1 MLALLGVMVWSAPA
15 FGQRVVLVR
24 PKDPDPAL
32 SEAFNRLRGEM
43 GMHGFEVIV
52 VDATDQPSAATLAEV
67 AERHRAVASVA
78 FARTAGQA
86 SADVWVSDRVTGKT
100 SLRSISTP
108 AEADAPS
115 LLALR
120 ATELLRASLREFPSA
135 EAQPADIVGAEPA
148 RAPTHVREWAE
159 EPVRDPSKQAHRA
172 AWWLELDAACLLPL
186 PEARPA
192 LGPSAWLGHRPG
204 DSWSV
209 RAGFAGPLL
218 GTELSTPEATAQIR
232 FLVGVVELG
241 VDILSTDPVGVN
253 LMLSGG
259 AVHLSVQGEADGAWV
274 GRTDSRWLLAGG
286 AGAGLTWSAL
296 DTIGL
301 RGSVRALWTS
311 PQAEVEVANT
321 RFAVGR
327 PSVLINLG
335 VVVGL

>member
-1 MLALLGVMVWSAPA
+1 MAWTAPA
-15 FGQRVVLVR
+15 FAQRVVLVR

-52 VDATDQPSAATLAEV
+52 VDATDQPSAAALAEV
-67 AERHRAVASVA
+67 AERHTAVASVA
-78 FARTAGQA
+78 FARAAGQA

-148 RAPTHVREWAE
+148 RAPTHVREWAK
-159 EPVRDPSKQAHRA
+159 EPVRDSSKQAHRA

-186 PEARPA
+186 PETSPA
-192 LGPSAWLGHRPG
+192 LGPSAWVGHRPG
-204 DSWSV
+204 EVWSV
-209 RAGFAGPLL
+209 RAGFEGPLL
-218 GTELSTPEATAQIR
+218 GTELRTPEATAQIR
-232 FLVGVVELG
+232 YLVGLAEVGIDVR
-241 VDILSTDPVGVN
+241 STDQVA
-253 LMLSGG
+253 LDLALSAG
-259 AVHLSVQGEADGAWV
+259 AMNLSVQGEAEGAWV
-274 GRTDSRWLLAGG
+274 GRTDSRWVLAGG
-286 AGAGLTWSAL
+286 AGADLTWAAL
-296 DTIGL
+296 DSVGL
-301 RGSVRALWTS
+301 RTSVRALWTS
-311 PQAEVEVANT
+311 PQTEVEIAST
-321 RFAVGR
+321 SFRVGR
-327 PSVLINLG
+327 PSLLINLG

>member
-1 MLALLGVMVWSAPA
+1 MLALAVGMAWTVPA
-15 FGQRVVLVR
+15 FAQRVVLVR

-43 GMHGFEVIV
+43 SMHGFEVIV
-52 VDATDQPSAATLAEV
+52 VEATDQPSPAALAEV
-67 AERHRAVASVA
+67 AERHTAVASVA
-78 FARTAGQA
+78 FGRTAGQA

-148 RAPTHVREWAE
+148 RAPARVREWAE

-172 AWWLELDAACLLPL
+172 AWWLELDAACLLSL
-186 PEARPA
+186 PETSPA
-192 LGPSAWLGHRPG
+192 FGPSAWVGHRPG
-204 DSWSV
+204 EAWSV
-209 RAGFAGPLL
+209 RAGFEGPLI
-218 GTELSTPEATAQIR
+218 GTELGTAEASAQVR
-232 FLVGVVELG
+232 FLGGLAELG
-241 VDILSTDPVGVN
+241 VDVLSTDPVGVD
-253 LMLSGG
+253 LALSAG
-259 AVHLSVQGEADGAWV
+259 AMHLSVQGEAEGAWV

-296 DTIGL
+296 DTVGL
-301 RGSVRALWTS
+301 RASVRALWTS
-311 PQAEVEVANT
+311 PQPEVEVAST
-321 RFAVGR
+321 RYRVAR
-327 PSVLINLG
+327 PSVLLNLG